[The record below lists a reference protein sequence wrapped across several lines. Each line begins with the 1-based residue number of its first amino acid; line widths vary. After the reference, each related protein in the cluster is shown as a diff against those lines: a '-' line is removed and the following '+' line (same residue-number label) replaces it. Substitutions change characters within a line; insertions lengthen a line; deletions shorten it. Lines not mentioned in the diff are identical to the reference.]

1 MGSAASLVAI
11 TGGDVYHCH
20 ECRENFHWEPRPGDS
35 AHCTFCGSDFVEQI
49 SHGRGD
55 PGDDGAAAEGERGGE
70 GQSHITI

>member
-55 PGDDGAAAEGERGGE
+55 PVRLACDDGVGLAFLSGPP
-70 GQSHITI
+70 